1 MARTGRGQA
10 AVESVGVTVAIALLV
25 AALAV
30 WMAGNVRPTGR
41 PPDVVGRVAD
51 PLGLSAPRL
60 AQPWSAD
67 DVPRWMD
74 TVAVGRGSR
83 PVGRFFRRVG
93 HGIRVAVE
101 IEQAFETGWHRG
113 IRPVVIRRFKEFI
126 SDPAG
131 TAGSADLANTGV
143 GLIQRM
149 GRLPAYIRMLNGMPA
164 KEAAERLGQ
173 DLGET
178 TGEVGMDV
186 LAEVVW
192 HKAGGARG
200 GRGRTPSPPAGGGDA
215 PRP

>member
-1 MARTGRGQA
+1 MVRTGRGQA

-30 WMAGNVRPTGR
+30 WMAGNVRPTGP

-74 TVAVGRGSR
+74 TAAVGRGSR
-83 PVGRFFRRVG
+83 PIGRFLRRVG
-93 HGIRVAVE
+93 HGIRNAVE

-113 IRPVVIRRFKEFI
+113 IRPVVIRRVKAFI
-126 SDPAG
+126 RDPVG
-131 TAGSADLANTGV
+131 TAGSVDLADTAV
-143 GLIQRM
+143 GLIQRT
-149 GRLPAYIRMLNGMPA
+149 GRLPAYIRMLNRMSA

-186 LAEVVW
+186 LEGVVARR
-192 HKAGGARG
+192 AGGALR
-200 GRGRTPSPPAGGGDA
+200 GRGPTPSPPAGGRNA